1 MSFEKFCRRNKAL
14 VLGLLGLMALGGCAT
29 APPAP
34 VSAIQPSAYLI
45 GPGDTL
51 QVFVWHNPDLS
62 MTAPVR
68 PDGKISLP
76 LVSDVTASGKTP
88 TALAVDVQDQLK
100 KFVND
105 PVVTVIVSSF
115 VGPYSEQIR
124 IVGQAQK
131 PQALSYRAGMSTL
144 DAMIAVGGLTQFA
157 AGNRAK
163 LVRSINGKETSYSL
177 RLSDLLQDGD
187 ISANTPLQP
196 GDMIIIP
203 QTYF

>member
-1 MSFEKFCRRNKAL
+1 MSGGKFRQHSN
-14 VLGLLGLMALGGCAT
+14 VLAGLLLALLALGGCAS
-29 APPAP
+29 APPP
-34 VSAIQPSAYLI
+34 LVSEVENSPYII
-45 GPGDTL
+45 GPGDNL
-51 QVFVWHNPDLS
+51 QVFVWHNADLTI
-62 MTAPVR
+62 TAPVR
-68 PDGKISLP
+68 PDGRISLP
-76 LVSDVTASGKTP
+76 LVNDVTAAGKTP
-88 TALAVDVQDQLK
+88 TDLAADVQQQLK
-100 KFVND
+100 KYVND

-131 PQALSYRAGMSTL
+131 PQALSYRSGMTVL

-163 LVRSINGKETSYSL
+163 LVRTVAGKQTAFTV
-177 RLSDLLQDGD
+177 RLDDLLEDGD
-187 ISANTPLQP
+187 ISANTPLHP